1 MCSPECLHH
10 RAAVRTRCRNEND
23 ALKRETQE
31 LRAKR
36 PQAVSICLTA
46 GSSGERMKKLISDGV
61 NEASATQ
68 RNMTFHRFRRAP
80 ELPP

>member
-1 MCSPECLHH
+1 MYSPECLH
-10 RAAVRTRCRNEND
+10 RCAAVKTRCQNEND
-23 ALKRETQE
+23 TLKREIQE
-31 LRAKR
+31 LRGKR

-46 GSSGERMKKLISDGV
+46 GSSGERMKKFSSDGV